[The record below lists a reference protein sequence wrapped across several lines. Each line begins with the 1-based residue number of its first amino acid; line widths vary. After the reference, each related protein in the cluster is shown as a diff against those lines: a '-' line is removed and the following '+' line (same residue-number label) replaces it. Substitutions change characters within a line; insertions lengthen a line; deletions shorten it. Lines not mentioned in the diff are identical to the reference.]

1 MCVVQQC
8 ASVVLLYY
16 STGAEMLSANPEGYS
31 GGNPLVRIE
40 TDTGI
45 YQLSLVSG
53 SFDPQGGA
61 IMLPL
66 VGGAVAPG
74 TT

>member
-1 MCVVQQC
+1 
-8 ASVVLLYY
+8 
-16 STGAEMLSANPEGYS
+16 MLSANHEGHS
-31 GGNPLVRIE
+31 GGNPIVHID

-53 SFDPQGGA
+53 VAGVFDPQVGA